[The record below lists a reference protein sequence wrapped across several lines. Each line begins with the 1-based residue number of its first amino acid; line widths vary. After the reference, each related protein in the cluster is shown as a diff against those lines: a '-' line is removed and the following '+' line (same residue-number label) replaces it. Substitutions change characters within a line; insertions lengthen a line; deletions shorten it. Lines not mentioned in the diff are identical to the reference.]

1 MTLIKLEMV
10 PPLSPLVFPR
20 GHTVHHQNPSFSSH
34 SHPSCGHVAVPE
46 TFVVTHSWCQI
57 FNRDSTHR
65 VSAHHFRVVDHAYE
79 VDDGKGRIENI
90 GAEEVFVEGDPLAA
104 QTPV

>member
-1 MTLIKLEMV
+1 M
-10 PPLSPLVFPR
+10 
-20 GHTVHHQNPSFSSH
+20 
-34 SHPSCGHVAVPE
+34 
-46 TFVVTHSWCQI
+46 WWQI
-57 FNRDSTHR
+57 FNRDDTHR
-65 VSAHHFRVVDHAYE
+65 VPVHHLRVVDHAYE